1 MFAHCLIYRE
11 SCVNGNEKSMT
22 SGQVEEIQLFH
33 RFHLTG
39 EIPENTDDPKA
50 IISCHVLLSRKLK
63 KIGNFVK
70 LMQLFPPKYRGGI
83 TAPINRWSVSV
94 VHSL

>member
-1 MFAHCLIYRE
+1 
-11 SCVNGNEKSMT
+11 MT

-70 LMQLFPPKYRGGI
+70 LMQLFPPKYRGAHRSNEDGYQNEN
-83 TAPINRWSVSV
+83 AELSD
-94 VHSL
+94 LYF

>member
-11 SCVNGNEKSMT
+11 SCVNGNEKRMA

-39 EIPENTDDPKA
+39 EIPENIETPKV
-50 IISCHVLLSRKLK
+50 IICLMSRATITVTEVE

-70 LMQLFPPKYRGGI
+70 LMQLFPLALLNMEGG
-83 TAPINRWSVSV
+83 
-94 VHSL
+94 

>member
-11 SCVNGNEKSMT
+11 SCVNGNEKRMA

-70 LMQLFPPKYRGGI
+70 LMQLFPLALLNMEGG
-83 TAPINRWSVSV
+83 
-94 VHSL
+94 

>member
-1 MFAHCLIYRE
+1 
-11 SCVNGNEKSMT
+11 MT

-94 VHSL
+94 VQCIISDRWVEE